1 MQPHAELV
9 NVVSHGSLG
18 VSPLGSPSIRVTT
31 IISNANSKQLCDLS
45 NAMKWATTV
54 RILRRAAV
62 SVLVLVLLLGATLR
76 IQSYLFRRQA
86 EHLMADFQTLKL
98 RQTRWPEA
106 ENLTRKWGKYGH
118 YQGKCNASF
127 CRYTIALGSPE
138 IKWLRDHVVELD
150 RVSYYLTALRLFN
163 PASRFLGLFGLLVGS
178 RPAVLTATFVV
189 QDAIVLRKSAVF
201 IYDVP
206 PFFGSEGGYQLI
218 ATSRATSRLSS
229 DEYLLTYSDQLVK
242 HPYYMYSR
250 PGGCSSCLM
259 ANVSFTPDAPE
270 SEITWLTTFNL
281 ACLTNFMPCRY
292 LEEIY
297 PASEDWHL
305 YDGTLGGR
313 PGSPNQ
319 VNSEQPA
326 NSMECRIPV
335 FALGREAAKIISVTS
350 LKESQEQHPDEVDE
364 KATVRF
370 NSLLKGSA
378 KYDPG
383 ESIDVISRSYNIRNP
398 LKMQPPLTPGEHL
411 LLLSQ
416 YFEKEAR
423 TMELSRCLV
432 LPDTPEIRAEIQRGM
447 AQIDRLRF
455 PDRNAGDFIP
465 Y

>member
-1 MQPHAELV
+1 
-9 NVVSHGSLG
+9 
-18 VSPLGSPSIRVTT
+18 
-31 IISNANSKQLCDLS
+31 
-45 NAMKWATTV
+45 
-54 RILRRAAV
+54 
-62 SVLVLVLLLGATLR
+62 
-76 IQSYLFRRQA
+76 
-86 EHLMADFQTLKL
+86 MAK
-98 RQTRWPEA
+98 
-106 ENLTRKWGKYGH
+106 
-118 YQGKCNASF
+118 
-127 CRYTIALGSPE
+127 
-138 IKWLRDHVVELD
+138 
-150 RVSYYLTALRLFN
+150 
-163 PASRFLGLFGLLVGS
+163 
-178 RPAVLTATFVV
+178 
-189 QDAIVLRKSAVF
+189 
-201 IYDVP
+201 
-206 PFFGSEGGYQLI
+206 
-218 ATSRATSRLSS
+218 
-229 DEYLLTYSDQLVK
+229 
-242 HPYYMYSR
+242 
-250 PGGCSSCLM
+250 
-259 ANVSFTPDAPE
+259 VSFTPDAPE

-319 VNSEQPA
+319 VNSEQHA
-326 NSMECRIPV
+326 NSMECRIPI

-423 TMELSRCLV
+423 TMELNRCLV
-432 LPDTPEIRAEIQRGM
+432 LPDTPEIRAEIQRGI
-447 AQIDRLRF
+447 AQNDRLRF